1 MGRVGNNCVV
11 ASLILSKMAPGWT
24 AFFAYKKYSHSF
36 VKLQLNHWCH
46 MNYFNDVLTMFLGLD
61 RVKILA
67 VYGRVIPSDLI
78 TNIVICVL
86 KINEGLTGLE
96 RHEGEQ
102 LITVFIFGWTIPLM
116 LLHQEVQVL
125 GITLKCFQYNTTF
138 QNKFKHWLPSLVQL
152 HFFHI
157 FM

>member
-1 MGRVGNNCVV
+1 
-11 ASLILSKMAPGWT
+11 
-24 AFFAYKKYSHSF
+24 
-36 VKLQLNHWCH
+36 
-46 MNYFNDVLTMFLGLD
+46 MFLGLD
-61 RVKILA
+61 RMKILA
-67 VYGRVIPSDLI
+67 VYVRVIPSDLI

-125 GITLKCFQYNTTF
+125 GITLKCFQYNSTF
-138 QNKFKHWLPSLVQL
+138 LNKLKHWLPSLVQL